1 MAASPRD
8 SPLLVLGVL
17 PSEKQHVNWSS
28 EVARAA
34 ARATW
39 QTLPAPSVLLR
50 FVLRDEGEV
59 SDERAGDI
67 VRVPLPPRSTCVCAE
82 LTHAWFVHALRT
94 WPTAK
99 WYGKTE
105 DHIYVQTS
113 VSSSRLTRR
122 PLSPAGAP
130 HGHSC
135 HRHGPGRSHS
145 SWAVAPAPSK
155 PPASPPVTLPR
166 LRTCA
171 PTRSQVLQWELERLP
186 HAQPVWLGLFFYS
199 SVGGARRP
207 DAGCWGG
214 QFEDDATAS
223 GKTTQ
228 QLVRA
233 RVRVRVR
240 VRVNPNPNPNLTL
253 TLTLSL
259 TLQLSP

>member
-155 PPASPPVTLPR
+155 PPASPPVAAPR
-166 LRTCA
+166 LRICA
-171 PTRSQVLQWELERLP
+171 PTRSQVPLVLAP
-186 HAQPVWLGLFFYS
+186 APPPSPAAGQP
-199 SVGGARRP
+199 GG
-207 DAGCWGG
+207 W
-214 QFEDDATAS
+214 
-223 GKTTQ
+223 
-228 QLVRA
+228 
-233 RVRVRVR
+233 
-240 VRVNPNPNPNLTL
+240 
-253 TLTLSL
+253 
-259 TLQLSP
+259 

>member
-1 MAASPRD
+1 MASRD

-113 VSSSRLTRR
+113 V
-122 PLSPAGAP
+122 
-130 HGHSC
+130 
-135 HRHGPGRSHS
+135 
-145 SWAVAPAPSK
+145 
-155 PPASPPVTLPR
+155 
-166 LRTCA
+166 
-171 PTRSQVLQWELERLP
+171 LQWELERLP

-199 SVGGARRP
+199 SVGGARHP

-214 QFEDDATAS
+214 QFEDDATVS
-223 GKTTQ
+223 RKITQ
-228 QLVRA
+228 QLV

-240 VRVNPNPNPNLTL
+240 VRVNPNPNLTL

>member
-1 MAASPRD
+1 MASRD

-34 ARATW
+34 RSTW

-67 VRVPLPPRSTCVCAE
+67 VRVPLPPRSTCLCAE

-105 DHIYVQTS
+105 DHIYVQT
-113 VSSSRLTRR
+113 T
-122 PLSPAGAP
+122 
-130 HGHSC
+130 
-135 HRHGPGRSHS
+135 
-145 SWAVAPAPSK
+145 
-155 PPASPPVTLPR
+155 
-166 LRTCA
+166 
-171 PTRSQVLQWELERLP
+171 VLQWELERLP

-199 SVGGARRP
+199 SVGGVRRP

-223 GKTTQ
+223 DQTTQ
-228 QLVRA
+228 QLVR
-233 RVRVRVR
+233 VRV
-240 VRVNPNPNPNLTL
+240 
-253 TLTLSL
+253 S
-259 TLQLSP
+259 